1 VDKPGVLLMFLGAIL
16 IAVLLFINLKFALWA
31 TLFGI
36 SVLIAATGAVLQI
49 IDLSK
54 RIKEERSNA
63 NSNQDE
69 Q

>member
-1 VDKPGVLLMFLGAIL
+1 MDKPGVLLMFLGAIL

>member
-1 VDKPGVLLMFLGAIL
+1 MFLGAIL